1 MQTFR
6 PAMSQGALQYRDE
19 GVVLAS
25 PSASRREI
33 GFIELAY
40 LTYLAKETTLAT
52 LLGLRCAAAR
62 HGIDMA
68 GVSDLPALGIAQRT
82 RSREHLPRSAER
94 TPPES
99 TSGDRD
105 ALPVTGASTRRA

>member
-1 MQTFR
+1 
-6 PAMSQGALQYRDE
+6 
-19 GVVLAS
+19 VLTS

-52 LLGLRCAAAR
+52 LLGLRCAAAK

-68 GVSDLPALGIAQRT
+68 GVSDLRALGIAQRA
-82 RSREHLPRSAER
+82 RSREHCRVQRSGHLQTRRRA
-94 TPPES
+94 
-99 TSGDRD
+99 DRD
-105 ALPVTGASTRRA
+105 VLPVAGASTRRA